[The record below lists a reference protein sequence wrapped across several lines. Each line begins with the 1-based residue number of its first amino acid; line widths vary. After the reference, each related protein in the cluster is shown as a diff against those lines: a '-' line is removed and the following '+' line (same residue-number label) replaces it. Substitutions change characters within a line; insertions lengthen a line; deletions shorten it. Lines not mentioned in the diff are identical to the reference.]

1 MNMLSEQ
8 SNMEKNMNKQSFDT
22 IYYLQIHRDI
32 IARKRQAH
40 QDKIFLSESG
50 QRLVLVVRIRGING
64 VPPKPKKIMELLR
77 LRQVVLLLRL

>member
-1 MNMLSEQ
+1 M
-8 SNMEKNMNKQSFDT
+8 T
-22 IYYLQIHRDI
+22 
-32 IARKRQAH
+32 RKRQAH

-77 LRQVVLLLRL
+77 LRQVVFLLSL

>member
-22 IYYLQIHRDI
+22 IYYMQIHRDI
-32 IARKRQAH
+32 ITRKRQAH

-64 VPPKPKKIMELLR
+64 VPPKPKKNVAQFALR
-77 LRQVVLLLRL
+77 

>member
-1 MNMLSEQ
+1 MNVKVEL
-8 SNMEKNMNKQSFDT
+8 
-22 IYYLQIHRDI
+22 LCHRDI
-32 IARKRQAH
+32 ITRKRQAH